1 MSWDEPLT
9 LPVAPSLETPHVLA
23 VLLRVSSDDSNAA
36 VRLLKDGNLKASPLS
51 MALLEHG
58 ICVTSHYIDHQLSVR
73 DIATG
78 QRYSAL
84 IPAAL
89 AEYLAAFRRGV
100 RVLEDHE
107 FELTLVSDEG

>member
-9 LPVAPSLETPHVLA
+9 LPVAPYLETSHVLA
-23 VLLRVSSDDSNAA
+23 VLLRVSAYDSNAA
-36 VRLLKDGNLKASPLS
+36 VRQLKDGNLKASPLS

-58 ICVTSHYIDHQLSVR
+58 VCVTSNNTAHQISVR

-78 QRYSAL
+78 QGYSAL
-84 IPAAL
+84 IPPAL
-89 AEYLAAFRRGV
+89 AEYLAAYRRGV

-107 FELTLVSDEG
+107 FELILVCDEG